1 MQVSASESTL
11 RKASPLMQGVRR
23 KTKGGGAYFLP
34 WLLPVASK
42 PVLRGQLYLQRC
54 RATPIQ
60 KVGFDFDNMNAR
72 LEIKISSQ
80 HSGPKEPNFAHTLK
94 VLVYSKEFIFKRIR
108 LYKSSHNGHG
118 YLAVEPSR
126 FRIRAYRTPLLN
138 RTP

>member
-1 MQVSASESTL
+1 
-11 RKASPLMQGVRR
+11 MQGVRR

-34 WLLPVASK
+34 WLLPVASQ

-80 HSGPKEPNFAHTLK
+80 HSGPKEPNFAHTSNF
-94 VLVYSKEFIFKRIR
+94 LVYSRVFVFKIIPA
-108 LYKSSHNGHG
+108 YPN
-118 YLAVEPSR
+118 LA
-126 FRIRAYRTPLLN
+126 LLLFSI
-138 RTP
+138 

>member
-72 LEIKISSQ
+72 LEIKISSE

-94 VLVYSKEFIFKRIR
+94 VLVYSKGFILKRI
-108 LYKSSHNGHG
+108 LD
-118 YLAVEPSR
+118 
-126 FRIRAYRTPLLN
+126 LLVFSI
-138 RTP
+138 